1 MSGIKGFQATGQ
13 RQYAS
18 WSGCVTWLDGE
29 SFTTA
34 DAITAAGL
42 DWNVEMTPVY
52 APAPDAAGDSA
63 DRLQAIPNRYALRRT
78 DTGAYFVTGVTGQ
91 YQPIQNRDAFDFG
104 GDILGGPD
112 APWVAGGSI
121 RDGAVVYMQ
130 ARLDADIRIGG
141 MEEERVDP
149 LLTISNAHD
158 GTGSFIVNMTPVR
171 IVCEN
176 TFRMARADMQRAWRM
191 QHRTTLDA
199 KANEARNALQLAFTY
214 YAQLAEISETLLAA
228 PMQTSEAQRFLHKLL
243 PYDRKVDLDK
253 SRKDRN
259 RAEAHS
265 TILSLLETKDDL
277 QNIKGTR
284 YGMYQAIADYS
295 DHHRS
300 EGRDTDVASAAENRF
315 YRIVFAE
322 GKREG
327 GLKDRALDLLLK

>member
-1 MSGIKGFQATGQ
+1 MSGIKGFQATAQ

-18 WSGCVTWLDGE
+18 WGGCVTWLDGE

-42 DWNVEMTPVY
+42 DW
-52 APAPDAAGDSA
+52 
-63 DRLQAIPNRYALRRT
+63 
-78 DTGAYFVTGVTGQ
+78 
-91 YQPIQNRDAFDFG
+91 
-104 GDILGGPD
+104 
-112 APWVAGGSI
+112 
-121 RDGAVVYMQ
+121 
-130 ARLDADIRIGG
+130 IG
-141 MEEERVDP
+141 
-149 LLTISNAHD
+149 
-158 GTGSFIVNMTPVR
+158 
-171 IVCEN
+171 
-176 TFRMARADMQRAWRM
+176 
-191 QHRTTLDA
+191 
-199 KANEARNALQLAFTY
+199 
-214 YAQLAEISETLLAA
+214 ETLLAT

-315 YRIVFAE
+315 YRIAFAE